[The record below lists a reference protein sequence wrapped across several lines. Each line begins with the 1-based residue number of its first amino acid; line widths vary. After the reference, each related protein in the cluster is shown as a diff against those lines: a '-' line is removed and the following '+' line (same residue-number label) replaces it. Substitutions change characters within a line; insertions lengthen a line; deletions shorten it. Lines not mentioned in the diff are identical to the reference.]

1 VIELHY
7 KIHSQGKRD
16 MCQITHYMELTNAVL
31 MFDQPCFQ
39 APSKALAKVL
49 VNAAQSIQSGR
60 DL

>member
-1 VIELHY
+1 
-7 KIHSQGKRD
+7 
-16 MCQITHYMELTNAVL
+16 MELTNAVL

-49 VNAAQSIQSGR
+49 VNAAQSIQSGW